1 MTVRSSEE
9 LRESHEFHF
18 EDKSCAVF
26 STNGKNPTRK
36 LPCLAFVA
44 DLARGYPMRELF
56 SAIAQSSQRALA
68 REDVISNKRDP
79 QLSNFDATLDLGFDT
94 AIYSADADPVHTP
107 KEVHARPDRVA
118 HGRAGAKVSGHEGQ
132 KLIAQIAALNR
143 VLAKMDAR
151 DSSKPKN
158 RQ

>member
-26 STNGKNPTRK
+26 STNGKNSTRK

-56 SAIAQSSQRALA
+56 SAMSRA
-68 REDVISNKRDP
+68 K
-79 QLSNFDATLDLGFDT
+79 
-94 AIYSADADPVHTP
+94 
-107 KEVHARPDRVA
+107 
-118 HGRAGAKVSGHEGQ
+118 
-132 KLIAQIAALNR
+132 
-143 VLAKMDAR
+143 LAKGASER
-151 DSSKPKN
+151 GCHFEQKRPSALEFRRYS
-158 RQ
+158 